1 MENMKKSLI
10 LIYLANEIA
19 FRPLGYYSP
28 LLLMA
33 LHYWQNITHL
43 QFKDR
48 PLAPLKEMDLARQIE
63 AETIL
68 GKVYY
73 TALLKLCN
81 AVTEEMQYLK
91 ICSVFIPF
99 SVGHSDK
106 ATMITAITQ

>member
-33 LHYWQNITHL
+33 LHYCQNITHL
-43 QFKDR
+43 LFKDR

-63 AETIL
+63 AEMIL
-68 GKVYY
+68 VGKVYY

-91 ICSVFIPF
+91 ICIKIVFLFRFLLGILTKP
-99 SVGHSDK
+99 
-106 ATMITAITQ
+106 Q